1 MTLLKVI
8 NDVTATWYQLKT
20 FLLLLEIMA
29 TFDPTDH
36 INLMYHFLVILAAS
50 FGSMLQLSSVF
61 NPMPLTR

>member
-1 MTLLKVI
+1 
-8 NDVTATWYQLKT
+8 
-20 FLLLLEIMA
+20 MA